1 MDKDKPRT
9 EEEQNKINKAI
20 LNVIA
25 KNYEDLKELAKR

>member
-1 MDKDKPRT
+1 MEQKKIRT

-25 KNYEDLKELAKR
+25 KNYEDLKALAKR